1 MDTLIDNYDQILLAF
16 ARTIEMVLM
25 AGVLAAVVGSVLAA
39 LRVSPIPL
47 GRAFG
52 TWYVNTVRN
61 TPLLLIMFIFIFGLP
76 ELDIR
81 PELDLNSVLGIDD
94 PIRLLQFNVFY
105 VFATVALGLYTASF
119 VCEALRSG
127 INAIPVGQAEAARSV
142 GMTFGQ
148 TLRFVILPQAFRAVI
163 PPVTSALIAMTKN
176 SSVAAAVGVPEA
188 TSLMRKLV
196 NDNTSDLWAIF
207 FGFAGF
213 YMALVAVI
221 AGISSLLERRMKVAA

>member
-1 MDTLIDNYDQILLAF
+1 MDTLIENVDQLLVAF
-16 ARTIEMVLM
+16 GRTIEMVLM
-25 AGVLAAVVGSVLAA
+25 AGVLALVVGFFLAA
-39 LRVSPIPL
+39 LRVSPIAL

-52 TWYVNTVRN
+52 TWYINTVRN
-61 TPLLLIMFIFIFGLP
+61 TPLLLIMFIFVFGLP

-81 PELDLNSVLGIDD
+81 PEIDLNTWFGIDD
-94 PIRLLQFNVFY
+94 PVRLLQFNVFY

-119 VCEALRSG
+119 ICEALRSG
-127 INAIPVGQAEAARSV
+127 INSIPVGQAEAARSV

-196 NDNTSDLWAIF
+196 NDNGSDLWAIF
-207 FGFAGF
+207 FGFAVF

>member
-1 MDTLIDNYDQILLAF
+1 MDTLIENVDQLLVAF
-16 ARTIEMVLM
+16 GRTIEMVLM
-25 AGVLAAVVGSVLAA
+25 AGVLALVVGFFLAA
-39 LRVSPIPL
+39 LRVSPIAL

-52 TWYVNTVRN
+52 TWYINTVRN
-61 TPLLLIMFIFIFGLP
+61 TPLLLIMFIFVFGLP

-81 PELDLNSVLGIDD
+81 PEIDLNTWFGIDD
-94 PIRLLQFNVFY
+94 PVRLLQFNVFY

-119 VCEALRSG
+119 ICEALRSG
-127 INAIPVGQAEAARSV
+127 INSIPVGQAEAARSV

-196 NDNTSDLWAIF
+196 NDNGSDLWAIF
-207 FGFAGF
+207 FGFAVF

-221 AGISSLLERRMKVAA
+221 AGISSLLERRMKVA

>member
-1 MDTLIDNYDQILLAF
+1 M
-16 ARTIEMVLM
+16 
-25 AGVLAAVVGSVLAA
+25 
-39 LRVSPIPL
+39 RVSPIAL

-52 TWYVNTVRN
+52 TWYINTVRN
-61 TPLLLIMFIFIFGLP
+61 TPLLLIMFIFVFGLP

-81 PELDLNSVLGIDD
+81 PELDLNKVLGIDD

-176 SSVAAAVGVPEA
+176 SSVAAAVGVAEA

-196 NDNTSDLWAIF
+196 NDNGSDLWEIF
-207 FGFAGF
+207 FGFAIF
-213 YMALVAVI
+213 YMVLVAVI
-221 AGISSLLERRMKVAA
+221 AAVSGLLERRMKVA